1 MLKEEDMKW
10 SKKCKDKEILE
21 GDLNTL
27 PCEGAKYLLHMFC
40 VFVFVLN
47 V

>member
-1 MLKEEDMKW
+1 MKW

-27 PCEGAKYLLHMFC
+27 YIT
-40 VFVFVLN
+40 V
-47 V
+47 